1 MRCIYLALLST
12 WLVPGTTFLKAQD
25 TTCGIVWD
33 EPILLSDSAYDA
45 IKPHLAVSGEDIVH
59 VIWAGGGRNFPYA
72 RSIDGGAHFVPQE
85 LLEDS
90 LQIPGGLWTG
100 ILAEGSSVQA
110 FFVPAA
116 AIGRPIHM
124 KTSSNAGQSWTAFRT
139 ISDTVGV
146 FWTPARC
153 GDTLCL
159 VICPFANGYPG
170 DYDILRSTDAGTT
183 WTRAYLNLSPTNK
196 VTLSRGGILHLL
208 TEDRVTGETFYR
220 RSDDLG
226 NTWKQ
231 QELISE
237 LDGFMSLDAS
247 IAGFD
252 SLVIAAWRD
261 PKYGHIGWVGESI
274 ICRIGIVGQDSTRWL
289 PEQVLTGMPAGY
301 NPIMN
306 IGKGRIAAAWL
317 MDQNTSPFAEV
328 RTTRDTSWCPATAP
342 ALSSTRSVTN
352 SAIALSSTAIHVV
365 WEANLEPNRNRFMI
379 FYRRGTFVTNG
390 VSNGEDGLASTFWL
404 HQNYPNPFNPT
415 TTITYGLRE
424 RTSVVLKVFDVLG
437 REVAQLVNEHQEPG
451 RHSVLWDATN
461 VSSGVYMYRLS
472 VSEGPL
478 RARTMTRTMMLV
490 R

>member
-1 MRCIYLALLST
+1 MRYLRLALLST
-12 WLVPGTTFLKAQD
+12 WLLPRATFLQAQD

-33 EPILLSDSAYDA
+33 EPILLSDSAYNA
-45 IKPHLAVSGEDIVH
+45 NIPHIALSGEDIVH
-59 VIWAGGGRNFPYA
+59 VIWVGGGRRFPYA
-72 RSIDGGAHFVPQE
+72 RSTDGGAHFVSQE

-90 LQIPGGLWTG
+90 LQIPAGSWMGV
-100 ILAEGSSVQA
+100 LAEDSSVQA
-110 FFVPAA
+110 FFVPGGAT
-116 AIGRPIHM
+116 GRPIRM
-124 KTSSNAGQSWTAFRT
+124 KTSTNAGQSWSAFRI

-170 DYDILRSTDAGTT
+170 DYDILRSTDAGAT
-183 WTRAYLNLSPTNK
+183 WNRAYLGLSMNNK
-196 VTLSRGGILHLL
+196 AALSRGGVLHLL
-208 TEDRVTGETFYR
+208 TEDRITGETLYR

-237 LDGFMSLDAS
+237 LDGFLSLDAS

-261 PKYGHIGWVGESI
+261 PKYGHIGWAGESI

-289 PEQVLTGMPAGY
+289 PEQVLTSVPAGY
-301 NPIMN
+301 DPNMN

-328 RTTRDTSWCPATAP
+328 RTTRDTSWCPATDP
-342 ALSSTRSVTN
+342 TLSSTRNVTG

-365 WEANLEPNRNRFMI
+365 WEANLAANWNRFMV

-390 VSNGEDGLASTFWL
+390 VSPGLDDLATTFSL
-404 HQNYPNPFNPT
+404 HQNYPNPFNPS
-415 TTITYGLRE
+415 TTITYGLKE
-424 RTSVVLKVFDVLG
+424 RTSVILRVFDLLG
-437 REVAQLVNEHQEPG
+437 RSVRTLVNEVQEPG
-451 RHSVLWDATN
+451 EHSIRWDAEDLP
-461 VSSGVYMYRLS
+461 SGLYFYRLMS
-472 VSEGPL
+472 
-478 RARTMTRTMMLV
+478 ARKTETRTAILV
-490 R
+490 K